1 MIDIW
6 LVRHGEAA
14 ASWHQDTD
22 PGLSPLGRQQA
33 LRAAN
38 DLMLKLDRQVVQIV
52 ASPKQRTLETAAP
65 FVALQ
70 NTELLIDPR
79 FIEIQ
84 APVPLA
90 QRSEWLTAF
99 MKECWSE
106 QSQDQWRWREGIVNA
121 LQELTTT
128 SVIFTHFLVIN
139 TVIAHCE
146 SRAETL
152 STWPANGSLFH
163 FQLDAGK
170 LKLVESGEQ
179 IKTVVN

>member
-22 PGLSPLGRQQA
+22 PGLSSLGRQQA

-38 DLMLKLDRQVVQIV
+38 DLMLKFDQQAVQII

-70 NTELLIDPR
+70 DAPLVIDPR

-90 QRSEWLTAF
+90 QRSEWLTGF
-99 MKECWSE
+99 MKGRWSE
-106 QSQDQWRWREGIVNA
+106 QSPEQWRWREGIVNA

-152 STWPANGSLFH
+152 SSWPANGSIFH
-163 FQLDAGK
+163 FQLNAGK
-170 LKLVESGEQ
+170 LRLVAEGEQ
-179 IKTVVN
+179 LKTVVN